1 LVDFPVMERGIPL
14 LALDLNMEK
23 EKIMDLEQIEKRLDW
38 LDGERRK
45 DKLIIQTLEER
56 LGVVESSMPGLLE
69 QMKEISSEVTRL
81 STMLTKFDQIE
92 ASLAQIRVDS
102 ARAIEAVDKSHLDR
116 SREMEKARIAD
127 QEGLTKMI
135 AEVRRGLDPI
145 PELRKGLQL
154 RTEEDFR
161 LARLIEETNQKIL
174 EYRRSDEEFR
184 RAQKLLEENQ
194 RQEDKRITDMQG
206 EVAALR
212 KRQDEQRGKIDLASD
227 SVRKVELRIGELQ
240 AAESERR
247 QAMTAFI
254 DKQNMATVER
264 DRIWKDWQTRFELIE
279 RQGMGI
285 DAQLQAIEA
294 THRSIKH
301 SQEAFDEI
309 TQRFDRRIN
318 EITEMQRLT
327 EDRFRQEWVA
337 FKADDQKRWTNY
349 ALVQEEAQR
358 EQSRHFE
365 QYNERLVLLE
375 DLAQE
380 MQDLIH
386 QVREENQKRLQ
397 SLLAVAH
404 EWAEQYERVFGRSG

>member
-1 LVDFPVMERGIPL
+1 
-14 LALDLNMEK
+14 
-23 EKIMDLEQIEKRLDW
+23 MDLDQLAKQLDW

-56 LGVVESSMPGLLE
+56 MAVVEGSMPGLL
-69 QMKEISSEVTRL
+69 QQVKEISGDVTRL
-81 STMLTKFDQIE
+81 SAMLSKFDQIDS
-92 ASLAQIRVDS
+92 SLAQMRVDS
-102 ARAIEAVDKSHLDR
+102 ARAIEAVDKGHLER
-116 SREMEKARIAD
+116 SREMDKVRLSD
-127 QEGLTKMI
+127 QEGLSRSI
-135 AEVRRGLDPI
+135 AEVRRGLEPI
-145 PELRKGLQL
+145 PELRKSLQS
-154 RTEEDFR
+154 RMEEDFR
-161 LARLIEETNQKIL
+161 LARLIEEANQRIL
-174 EYRRSDEEFR
+174 EYRRSDEEYR
-184 RAQKLLEENQ
+184 RSQKLLEEAQ
-194 RQEDKRITDMQG
+194 RQEAKRITDTQG

-227 SVRKVELRIGELQ
+227 SARKVELRIGEFQ
-240 AAESERR
+240 AAEGERR
-247 QAMTAFI
+247 QAMTAFV
-254 DKQNMATVER
+254 DKQNMAAAER
-264 DRIWKDWQTRFELIE
+264 DRIWKDWQGRFDLIE
-279 RQGMGI
+279 RQGMGL

-294 THRSIKH
+294 THRSIKR

-349 ALVQEEAQR
+349 SLVQEEQQR

-365 QYNERLVLLE
+365 RNNERVVILE

-386 QVREENQKRLQ
+386 QIREENQKRLQ

-404 EWAEQYERVFGRSG
+404 EWVEQYDRIFGRSG